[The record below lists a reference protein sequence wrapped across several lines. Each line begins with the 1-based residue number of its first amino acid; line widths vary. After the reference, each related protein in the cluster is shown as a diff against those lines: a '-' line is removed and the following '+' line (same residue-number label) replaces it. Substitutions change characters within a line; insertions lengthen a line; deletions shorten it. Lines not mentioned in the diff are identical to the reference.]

1 MKRKKLG
8 VMIGI
13 VFILVSLSC
22 KLTTPQATG
31 QPTQPP
37 LETQTQVVEA
47 PPTPTEDTSATQ
59 AAEQAE
65 RATQQA
71 EQAIKEA
78 AAATEAAYAAESAAA
93 TQEAGAIMKQ
103 TAEVEAQATA
113 QAQGMADAVQSLAQQ
128 GVLNNSSGTYY
139 WMEDFTQNWAQIGWY
154 QWWSTGLAPT
164 NFVIR
169 AHTEWESGS
178 RTANWYES
186 GCGFV
191 FREEDEDNHYMIFLA
206 LDGNVYLKGYVDGKY
221 REFGKGYYGKVD
233 FAKGSADVMLAVEGD
248 NITYFVN
255 GEKVLQRKNNELKSG
270 DLALTLMSGT
280 NKDFGMRCR
289 MSDIEIWDLTSQ

>member
-1 MKRKKLG
+1 MKHNKVG

-13 VFILVSLSC
+13 VLILVSLSC
-22 KLTTPQATG
+22 QLTSPQAPS
-31 QPTQPP
+31 QPTLPP
-37 LETQTQVVEA
+37 LETPTQVVEA

-78 AAATEAAYAAESAAA
+78 AAATEAANAAEAAAA
-93 TQEAGAIMKQ
+93 TQEADAFMKQ

-113 QAQGMADAVQSLAQQ
+113 QAQGMADAVQSLVQQ
-128 GVLNNSSGTYY
+128 GVLNSSSGTYY
-139 WMEDFTQNWAQIGWY
+139 WMEDFTQSWAQIGWY

-280 NKDFGMRCR
+280 NKDFGTRCR